1 MSTNRS
7 VQRRWTHHQ
16 WQYQSNQFHQY
27 EPQLSAEEK
36 TIINLLWSYGQVMG
50 SLLLY
55 MIIFG
60 GQSRRSNDYASLQ
73 FWVPCHRCILM
84 YIHFET
90 SFFKDS
96 PHNTNIHDNDK
107 VLSSPW
113 GLINL
118 KNENWCEILTQT
130 WKPIWLKNASE
141 GGGRR
146 GEVGEG
152 GVSKDLK
159 R

>member
-1 MSTNRS
+1 MQLLNLMYPPPHPHKKAECLWHIIVTAFCLETHMGPHGLLFRRKLNKKEPRRRRSDFFLCTLFVNVSTNRS
-7 VQRRWTHHQ
+7 VQGRWTHHQ

-60 GQSRRSNDYASLQ
+60 GQSKRSNDYASLQ

-90 SFFKDS
+90 SFF
-96 PHNTNIHDNDK
+96 
-107 VLSSPW
+107 
-113 GLINL
+113 
-118 KNENWCEILTQT
+118 
-130 WKPIWLKNASE
+130 
-141 GGGRR
+141 
-146 GEVGEG
+146 
-152 GVSKDLK
+152 
-159 R
+159 